1 MIDIIKENINDSE
14 KKELINNYENTLK
27 EVNKYVDNK
36 INEIIA
42 SIQNLKDT
50 IKYNIVTEEISSFY
64 VDEKSLALDESNLDD
79 EIESEQ
85 LIKEINNFSIMTS
98 NDMDYIIEDGI
109 MELFK

>member
-1 MIDIIKENINDSE
+1 MINIIKEDINDSE

-27 EVNKYVDNK
+27 EVDKYVDNK

-64 VDEKSLALDESNLDD
+64 VDEKSLALDSSNLDD

>member
-1 MIDIIKENINDSE
+1 MIDIIKEDINDSE
-14 KKELINNYENTLK
+14 KKELINKYENKLK
-27 EVNKYVDNK
+27 EVDKYIDDK
-36 INEIIA
+36 LNEIIT

-64 VDEKSLALDESNLDD
+64 VDEKSLALDESNFED

-85 LIKEINNFSIMTS
+85 LIKEIDNFSAMTS
-98 NDMDYIIEDGI
+98 DNMDYVIEDEI

>member
-1 MIDIIKENINDSE
+1 MIDIIKEDINDSE
-14 KKELINNYENTLK
+14 KKELINKYENKLK
-27 EVNKYVDNK
+27 EVDKYIDDK
-36 INEIIA
+36 LNEIIA

-64 VDEKSLALDESNLDD
+64 VDEKSLALDESNFED

-85 LIKEINNFSIMTS
+85 LIKEINNFNAMTS
-98 NDMDYIIEDGI
+98 DNMDYMIEDEI

>member
-1 MIDIIKENINDSE
+1 MINIIKEDIDNSE
-14 KKELINNYENTLK
+14 KKKLILNYENKLK
-27 EVNKYVDNK
+27 EVDKYVDSK
-36 INEIIA
+36 LDEIIT
-42 SIQNLKDT
+42 SIQKLKDT

-64 VDEKSLALDESNLDD
+64 VDEKSLTLDESNLDD